1 MLGPVAGRE
10 PPLVAALSVW
20 ASRMVL
26 AVIDILEEAAD
37 ADPASFGC
45 DNRGR
50 SELIAEIAVIGCADL
65 SLKLVSVF

>member
-1 MLGPVAGRE
+1 
-10 PPLVAALSVW
+10 
-20 ASRMVL
+20 MVL

-50 SELIAEIAVIGCADL
+50 SELIAEIAVVGCADL
-65 SLKLVSVF
+65 L